1 MNISK
6 QVGNQAHLLVI
17 EQSSKKLSPTY
28 CREKKSSG
36 HFRNGDYGYSAISG
50 QSAKNSNAEAVS
62 GISCS
67 RAKFLD

>member
-28 CREKKSSG
+28 CREKEI
-36 HFRNGDYGYSAISG
+36 RNPYMDGVINTRHEPSA
-50 QSAKNSNAEAVS
+50 
-62 GISCS
+62 S
-67 RAKFLD
+67 RST